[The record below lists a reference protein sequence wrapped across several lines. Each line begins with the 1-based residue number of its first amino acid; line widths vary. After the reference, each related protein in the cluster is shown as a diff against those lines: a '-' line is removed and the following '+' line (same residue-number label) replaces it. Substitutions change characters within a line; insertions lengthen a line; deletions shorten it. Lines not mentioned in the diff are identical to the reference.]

1 MAQNAAEISECANY
15 NHMRLSITPSRRKMQ
30 DIDSGLTW
38 IQRLNI
44 NLQVYSIEVQSIE
57 NFPVLIS

>member
-1 MAQNAAEISECANY
+1 
-15 NHMRLSITPSRRKMQ
+15 MQ

-57 NFPVLIS
+57 NFPVSIS